1 MTLVSII
8 ITCFNSQETIERSV
22 KSAIRQD
29 WEDIEIIIV
38 DDFSTDN
45 SYNLLK
51 NLAKNYEKINL
62 LKHSSNLG
70 YPAALNTALRECK
83 EIL

>member
-51 NLAKNYEKINL
+51 NLAKNYEKN
-62 LKHSSNLG
+62 KFVK
-70 YPAALNTALRECK
+70 A
-83 EIL
+83 